1 MRLFTAIEIPAGI
14 KQRLRDL
21 IDRLRPSAKLKWS
34 PVDNLHVTLK
44 FIGEWPEPRL
54 PELEQV
60 LSAVPSPG
68 PIEVTVRGL
77 GWFPNPRNP
86 KVLFAGI
93 DPNPALK
100 TLAANLDKSLAT
112 IGVPSEDREFHP
124 HLTLARRR
132 DPVPVES
139 LRRLVESLPA
149 DFGAF
154 RATSFYLYLSAAGK
168 YTKLQEVPLV

>member
-1 MRLFTAIEIPAGI
+1 MRLFTAIDIPAGI

-21 IDRLRPSAKLKWS
+21 IDRLRPAAKLKWS

-54 PELEQV
+54 PELKEV

-68 PIEVTVRGL
+68 PCDIAIRGL
-77 GWFPNPRNP
+77 GWFPNPSNP

-93 DPNPALK
+93 DPSPALK
-100 TLAANLDKSLAT
+100 TLAATLDTSLAQQ
-112 IGVPSEDREFHP
+112 GVASEHREFHP

-132 DPVPVES
+132 DPVPVEP
-139 LRRLVESLPA
+139 LRRIVESLPA

-154 RATSFYLYLSAAGK
+154 QATSFFLYLSAAGK